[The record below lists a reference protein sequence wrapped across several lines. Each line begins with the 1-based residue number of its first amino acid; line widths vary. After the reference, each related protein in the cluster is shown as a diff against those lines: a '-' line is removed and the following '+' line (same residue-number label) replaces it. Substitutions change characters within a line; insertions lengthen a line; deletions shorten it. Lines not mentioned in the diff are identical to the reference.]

1 MRRIKALDR
10 SSLEGRKLFRSMRR
24 TQTGIG
30 LAYGYDALMLSG
42 FCAAGFVGVE
52 VPIIF
57 VTLCAIQFGAVALA
71 QHSGWSHRRADP
83 TLFLPQ
89 QLFAISIALG
99 MTLLAPQIGFQPLAT
114 LFAISAFSFM
124 APDARSLIVCW
135 IAAAAGAAGVI
146 FILGPRLAMPTS
158 TLAGQ
163 ALTGGVVIGLL
174 ARCLWIATFFRH
186 LQRRLTEKNAALK
199 AAVERI
205 EVMANR
211 DELTG
216 LANRRAITAWLNE
229 QIDTAGHTGAP
240 LSVALLD
247 IDHFKKINDTFGHH
261 AGDRALQIFA
271 QLTAATIRSTDRIG
285 RYGGEEFL
293 LVLIGTPLD
302 AAKEPLERLRKT
314 LAAHQWDAIEPG
326 LRVTI
331 TIGATQHTS
340 RETAEELIRRADM
353 ALYLGKESGRDR
365 VVIDP
370 ALFESFTVKAAKPIR
385 LV

>member
-1 MRRIKALDR
+1 MRRINALNP
-10 SSLEGRKLFRSMRR
+10 SSVDAAKLLRSMRR
-24 TQTGIG
+24 TQAGIG
-30 LAYGYDALMLSG
+30 LAYGYDALMLLG
-42 FCAAGFVGVE
+42 FFAAGFVDFSA
-52 VPIIF
+52 PFIF
-57 VTLCAIQFGAVALA
+57 ATLCAVQFCVVALV
-71 QHSGWSHRRADP
+71 QHSGWSRRLADP

-99 MTLLAPQIGFQPLAT
+99 MTLLVPQIGFQPLAT

-124 APDARSLIVCW
+124 APNMRSLIVCW
-135 IAAAAGAAGVI
+135 SAAAAGAITVI

-174 ARCLWIATFFRH
+174 ARCIWIATFVRH
-186 LQRRLTEKNAALK
+186 LQLRLSEKNAALK

-216 LANRRAITAWLNE
+216 LANRRAITSWLSE
-229 QIDTAGHTGAP
+229 QIEAAGRTGAP
-240 LSVALLD
+240 LSVAILD
-247 IDHFKKINDTFGHH
+247 IDHFKRINDTYGHH
-261 AGDRALQIFA
+261 AGDRTLQIFA
-271 QLTAATIRSTDRIG
+271 QIAAATIRSADRIG

-293 LVLIGTPLD
+293 LVLVGAPLET
-302 AAKEPLERLRKT
+302 AKEPLERIRRA
-314 LAAHQWDAIEPG
+314 LASHRWVAIEAG

-331 TIGATQHTS
+331 TIGVAQHWS
-340 RETAEELIRRADM
+340 GETAQELIRRADM

-365 VVIDP
+365 LVIDP
-370 ALFESFTVKAAKPIR
+370 GVFRAVTANTAEQAETV
-385 LV
+385 